1 MANYTATSGSYTTTL
16 TVTQTSQDQTNNT
29 STLTYSLTL
38 KKNAGTGLWNNNS
51 CPWSITI
58 DGTQVASGTFTYDFR
73 STTTLTLKSSTT
85 TTVNHN
91 NDGTKTVSVSA
102 SVNMNN
108 PDYVSVMQPSGS
120 LTLTTIPRA
129 SDISLSVSSFNITA
143 SSGNAF
149 QYTITAQSSSF
160 YNRLRYT
167 LGNTSYTGGSSQG
180 TRTGN
185 FSNTELLNALP
196 TATSGT
202 LTAYVDTAT
211 DSAFTNIIGTKSTSI
226 TVSVN
231 TNNIKPSISLG
242 NIAINTSPISGYAVA
257 GYSSVKSTA
266 TTTNSYG
273 ATSFTNYF
281 TVSHG
286 TLVSSSSTTASTTV
300 KTNTVPTNASNYTLT
315 IYAYAKD
322 SRGAISSTV
331 SKTITVYGYQPPT
344 ATLNAY
350 RVASSSATTED
361 GAGTYAYVT
370 FSGAVSSSVN
380 SQNTIQSTVCTYS
393 GSISG
398 TASNGGHYALSDTQT
413 VTFTLTV
420 RDKVTSSTVQKSIS
434 TAKYPLDLYDNGS
447 GSVGVGLGAIAEAG
461 YVKNGLPLK
470 LNQAVTVTNG
480 GDITGSFSFNGYSN
494 MTNTAWLNC
503 CTAYRG
509 NSNTTYCYHRIATSS
524 TTTNYYDA
532 SAILMIDQ
540 GYNGGGYGIARIDF
554 RTNNISSS
562 ASASVNIKWLVR
574 VGLATNSL
582 QYGLN
587 SQTQNATADIY
598 YYDTGT
604 YTSAVVRFFQS
615 VRGSMGNRWTPINSR
630 AVGSGASGTNTET
643 TEVYTGINRI
653 TYTNTASAT
662 ENGYT
667 ASSTS
672 AYMADWIN
680 TQRTSVD
687 LNSIDAYAT
696 SYANRSSIYEVE
708 SSASNTPTN
717 AYYLVQTMRGAD
729 KKYAAQL
736 AIGETTS
743 YMFMRRYD
751 NSTWQSWFH
760 IPIDI
765 ILWTGTLT
773 AGNTV
778 SIPAMANYD
787 RIRVYAF
794 TWGAQHNFEIAFTAQ
809 PNAGIVDSGYPYQ
822 SGTVVPMYSG
832 ASASGTMEFHGL
844 MCKVSSDKKTFYF
857 CSAGYWT
864 NSVSW
869 TARQNNSQYYVY
881 KIEGLR

>member
-470 LNQAVTVTNG
+470 LNENLILDIK
-480 GDITGSFSFNGYSN
+480 GDIY
-494 MTNTAWLNC
+494 NTWTIDGHTSQYRYAYIHNC
-503 CTAYRG
+503 SAIRS
-509 NSNTTYCYHRIATSS
+509 NSNTTYCYHRIATIQNITSS
-524 TTTNYYDA
+524 WYDI
-532 SAILMIDQ
+532 SGIMILDQ
-540 GYNGGGYGIARIDF
+540 GYSGGAFGIARVVF
-554 RTNNISSS
+554 RTDNIT
-562 ASASVNIKWLVR
+562 AGANASVEIKWLVR
-574 VGLATNSL
+574 AGFATDTL
-582 QYGLN
+582 QYGLVKTTG
-587 SQTQNATADIY
+587 SASADIY
-598 YYDTGT
+598 YKETETYSSANIRWLGSNRG
-604 YTSAVVRFFQS
+604 YTSD
-615 VRGSMGNRWTPINSR
+615 RWTLINSL
-630 AVGSGASGTNTET
+630 AQGNGASGTNTT
-643 TEVYTGINRI
+643 NTEVYTGVNRVS
-653 TYTNTASAT
+653 YTVTGTAT
-662 ENGYT
+662 ENGYVNSAGS
-667 ASSTS
+667 ASSSVYSQRLET
-672 AYMADWIN
+672 A
-680 TQRTSVD
+680 RTSTNAND
-687 LNSIDAYAT
+687 LVVK
-696 SYANRSSIYEVE
+696 NRTNMYEVQQG
-708 SSASNTPTN
+708 SSNLPTN
-717 AYYLVQTMRGAD
+717 AYYFVETMQGAD
-729 KKYAAQL
+729 TNYAVQL

-832 ASASGTMEFHGL
+832 ASASGTMEYHGL

-869 TARQNNSQYYVY
+869 TARQNNSQYYVC